1 MISRKNYCKCI
12 INECMLEYGVT
23 CPQDLIPHIAESST
37 MGIALQQLGYINEN
51 DTPAA
56 NTYINSRGGI
66 MKTFTEKSLD
76 PKDLN
81 GVHIEILTLREF
93 LNLLPEE
100 VEGE

>member
-12 INECMLEYGVT
+12 INDCMLEYGVT
-23 CPQDLIPHIAESST
+23 CPQDLIPHIVESST
-37 MGIALQQLGYINEN
+37 MGIALQQLGYINET

-66 MKTFTEKSLD
+66 MKTFAEK
-76 PKDLN
+76 N
-81 GVHIEILTLREF
+81 GDEEPHIEILTFREF

-100 VEGE
+100 VKEE